1 MDTNKPTLPG
11 FTAEAGLYM
20 TRNHYRLA
28 ADGTDAGRTLI
39 VPQRDDLRCGP
50 MRRSIVRFATPPLD
64 LAIPSFGCQNHIL
77 IDRGFGFIR
86 RWSATDAAA
95 HEGRRLREGLLDK
108 TNT

>member
-39 VPQRDDLRCGP
+39 VPQRDDLRCGIYKGIADWVCGRDP
-50 MRRSIVRFATPPLD
+50 DVGHCLTALFNVFA
-64 LAIPSFGCQNHIL
+64 AC
-77 IDRGFGFIR
+77 
-86 RWSATDAAA
+86 
-95 HEGRRLREGLLDK
+95 
-108 TNT
+108 